1 MGGRVPWESTS
12 FSLNPKIGLGFMN
25 PIWVEKGSKGF
36 HLKNASI
43 RGRPSIKAK
52 KEQAEKKVGKVGTL
66 KGGKM
71 VVPNR
76 VKLGLGKP
84 NPKFGL
90 GFMNPIWVQNGSKGF
105 HLENVSSRGRPSIGA
120 SG

>member
-25 PIWVEKGSKGF
+25 PIWVEKGSKGL

-43 RGRPSIKAK
+43 RGRPYIKAK

-76 VKLGLGKP
+76 VSWVWVSQTPKLD
-84 NPKFGL
+84 
-90 GFMNPIWVQNGSKGF
+90 WGS
-105 HLENVSSRGRPSIGA
+105 
-120 SG
+120 